1 MAAITYSET
10 QAKPSAGTRKGRK
23 PRRLSAKQLAHPF
36 LAAASNALALIVYKR
51 DELLPNI
58 RYKANSGRKTRL
70 EVYEALQ
77 ASGQAMLAR
86 YDIATG
92 VIGWLD
98 SEGNFR
104 LNTQK
109 GIAQDSN
116 LSESAFNRLINILCA
131 SNYAHKTT
139 KKVSAKDK
147 ALGVRYVRTE
157 SIVRLTALF
166 FRHLNISTYYAR
178 AKKAAIARRG
188 RLLSDIAVHEA
199 QVTARKIAEQ
209 EAIKKRKRS
218 WQSKLA
224 CEAEQANRPAHLRTR
239 NLEEAKARSALALKM
254 KDENPSMS
262 SAEIYALIDGALTV

>member
-10 QAKPSAGTRKGRK
+10 QAKPSTGTRKGRK

-77 ASGQAMLAR
+77 ASGQALLAR

-92 VIGWLD
+92 MIGWLD
-98 SEGNFR
+98 NKGNFR

-109 GIAQDSN
+109 GIAKDAN
-116 LSESAFNRLINILCA
+116 LSESAFNRLINMLCDCK
-131 SNYAHKTT
+131 YAQKTT
-139 KKVSAKDK
+139 KKVSAKDMS
-147 ALGVRYVRTE
+147 LGVRYVRTE
-157 SIVRLTALF
+157 SCVRLTSLF
-166 FRHLNISTYYAR
+166 FRHLNISTYYVR
-178 AKKAAIARRG
+178 AKKAAVARRS
-188 RLLSDIAVHEA
+188 RLLSDISVHEA
-199 QVTARKIAEQ
+199 QITSRKIAEQ
-209 EAIKKRKRS
+209 EAINKRKRS

-224 CEAEQANRPAHLRTR
+224 WEAEQASRPAHL
-239 NLEEAKARSALALKM
+239 KARSIEDAKQRSELALKM
-254 KDENPSMS
+254 KQENPSMT
-262 SAEIYALIDGALTV
+262 SAEIYAVIDGEMTA

>member
-10 QAKPSAGTRKGRK
+10 QAKPSTGTRKGRK

-77 ASGQAMLAR
+77 ASGQALLAR

-92 VIGWLD
+92 MIGWLD
-98 SEGNFR
+98 NKGNFR

-109 GIAQDSN
+109 GIAQDAN
-116 LSESAFNRLINILCA
+116 LSESAFNRLINMLCDCK
-131 SNYAHKTT
+131 YAQKTT
-139 KKVSAKDK
+139 KKVSAKDMS
-147 ALGVRYVRTE
+147 LGVRYVRTE
-157 SIVRLTALF
+157 SCVRLTSLF
-166 FRHLNISTYYAR
+166 FRHLNISTYYVR
-178 AKKAAIARRG
+178 AKKAAVARRS
-188 RLLSDIAVHEA
+188 RLLSDISVHEA
-199 QVTARKIAEQ
+199 QITSRKIAEQ
-209 EAIKKRKRS
+209 EAINKRKRS

-224 CEAEQANRPAHLRTR
+224 WEAEQANRPAHL
-239 NLEEAKARSALALKM
+239 KARSIEDAKQRSELALKM
-254 KDENPSMS
+254 KQENPSMT
-262 SAEIYALIDGALTV
+262 SAEIYAVIDGELTA